1 MNLQLREICRCT
13 RKNMGKGAEAYQA
26 SPYIPP
32 SFSAMKGSCQLHH
45 FLAHSTEQQILQ
57 ICLRRG
63 GHQYTRIQESSLL
76 YSCPLNSTTMLVSSC
91 TFFWRDL
98 MYSTASSSISE
109 VFVCLSILGTTP
121 CNFFIRSLIRV
132 RRTRS
137 AILRGCVAHP
147 RLARVPLT
155 VSRKEVSSTTGL
167 ICVLPTGR
175 LICLVRLPATPGLLL
190 IEPSA
195 I

>member
-1 MNLQLREICRCT
+1 
-13 RKNMGKGAEAYQA
+13 
-26 SPYIPP
+26 
-32 SFSAMKGSCQLHH
+32 
-45 FLAHSTEQQILQ
+45 
-57 ICLRRG
+57 
-63 GHQYTRIQESSLL
+63 
-76 YSCPLNSTTMLVSSC
+76 
-91 TFFWRDL
+91 

-195 I
+195 IWPDVLAPPPGTPRWRLPLILPALHALD